1 VFTLHEK
8 FNKTAN
14 SSLYLTEKLF
24 TLRAEEPQQFGK
36 FGSVATSDG
45 RDILWI
51 SSGWT
56 NEEDGAVWRYN
67 ITKGI
72 HLARQAQGESV
83 LQDGVQHVFKYS
95 QDICFPAETFAEGNE
110 PKVRLNFRILL
121 IKGSIWG
128 FTVDGRFQ

>member
-1 VFTLHEK
+1 VQVFTLREK

-14 SSLYLTEKLF
+14 SSIYVTEKVF

-45 RDILWI
+45 KDILWI

-72 HLARQAQGESV
+72 HLARQVRDEST
-83 LQDGVQHVFKYS
+83 LQNGVQHVFRYS
-95 QDICFPAETFAEGNE
+95 QDIWFPAATFAEGKE
-110 PKVRLNFRILL
+110 PKVGLNL
-121 IKGSIWG
+121 
-128 FTVDGRFQ
+128 

>member
-1 VFTLHEK
+1 VFTLREK

-14 SSLYLTEKLF
+14 SSIYLTEKVF

-56 NEEDGAVWRYN
+56 NEEDGAVWSYN

-72 HLARQAQGESV
+72 HLARQVRDESM

-95 QDICFPAETFAEGNE
+95 QDIYFLAEMFAEGNE
-110 PKVRLNFRILL
+110 PKVHLNF
-121 IKGSIWG
+121 
-128 FTVDGRFQ
+128 